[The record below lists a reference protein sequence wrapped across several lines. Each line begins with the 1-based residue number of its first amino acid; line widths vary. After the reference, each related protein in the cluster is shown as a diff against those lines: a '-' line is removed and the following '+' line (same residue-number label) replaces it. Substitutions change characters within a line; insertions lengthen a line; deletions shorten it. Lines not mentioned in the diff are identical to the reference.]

1 MKSITLKKHF
11 IVLAVLLATSLTAWA
26 ENTQEDSGYL
36 VNSSNEKICHWQL
49 MSDGELI
56 LTAGT
61 LNNTNHGSGDFT
73 NVQLSGT
80 RFSNTNANQA
90 IKKLTISNGIKNL
103 VNFPCNADKANKFE
117 NLEEVNAPFA
127 DLETIGSK
135 AFWGSTKLK
144 KVTLNTGLKVI
155 GLSAF
160 ASCTALET
168 VTITDVNN
176 ASAQSAL
183 TTIDVE
189 AFSGCTKLQGFS
201 LNCSGAVSI
210 GSMAFK
216 DCTSLKNFY
225 KGGGAV
231 TVDASAF
238 SGSGLETFCNSSS
251 ALYVTNL
258 TLQNGAFAGASK
270 LKGIMISIGSSDI
283 TIPYHAF
290 QNCTSLEDFTTWGGG
305 EVTVGNG
312 AFEGCTSLE
321 SIYCTSSYNNI
332 TSVGSKAFS
341 GCTSLESFTA
351 AAALTSIGTS
361 AFENCTGMKYVD
373 LRNANAEALRFEGK
387 DESNIHTLNRTDS
400 WCHTMSKG
408 AFIYYANGGSGDN
421 IVQKSTNTDK
431 WYCSQCKF
439 YENTPVGFPS
449 EIKFTA
455 QVYNYRTLA
464 ANRYYTIC
472 LPYIMKNANWKYY
485 TLDGVTGST
494 IKFKEVS
501 MNDVVANQ
509 PYVIYTGSNGGTGSD
524 DYFYTSSSNVEV
536 GGTADYISK
545 DDYGLWGNF
554 GKTIDAAYLANNYPS
569 SNIYI
574 LQSDGK
580 WKLFDGSND
589 DVKIPPFRAYI
600 LVDKNAGAPA
610 MLASDFGGST
620 TGIGDLTPSLS
631 EGEGVWYDLQG
642 RRIEGRPTQKGVYIV
657 GGKKI
662 IVK

>member
-26 ENTQEDSGYL
+26 ENTQEASGYL
-36 VNSSNEKICHWQL
+36 VNSSNEQICHWQL

-61 LNNTNHGSGDFT
+61 LNNTYYGSGDFT
-73 NVQLSGT
+73 NVQLAST
-80 RFSNTNANQA
+80 RFSNTNDNQA

-127 DLETIGSK
+127 DLETIGSR

-155 GLSAF
+155 GQSAF

-183 TTIDVE
+183 TTIGVE

-216 DCTSLKNFY
+216 DCTSLKKFY
-225 KGGGAV
+225 TGGGAV

-251 ALYVTNL
+251 ALYVSNL
-258 TLQNGAFAGASK
+258 TLQNGAFGGASK
-270 LKGIMISIGSSDI
+270 LKAFSISSSSDI
-283 TIPYHAF
+283 TIPHHAF
-290 QNCTSLEDFTTWGGG
+290 QNWTSLEYFATWGGK
-305 EVTVGNG
+305 VTVGEA
-312 AFEGCTSLE
+312 AFEGCTSLK
-321 SIYCTSSYNNI
+321 SISSITGVGI
-332 TSVGSKAFS
+332 TSVGSQAFS

-351 AAALTSIGTS
+351 AAALTSIGTY
-361 AFENCTGMKYVD
+361 AFANCTGMKYVD
-373 LRNANAEALRFEGK
+373 LRNASAETLRFEGK

-400 WCHTMSKG
+400 WCFTMSKG

-431 WYCSQCKF
+431 WFCSQCKF

-501 MNDVVANQ
+501 MDDVVANQ
-509 PYVIYTGSNGGTGSD
+509 PYVIYTGSNGGTGSN
-524 DYFYTSSSNVEV
+524 DYFYTFSSDVEV
-536 GGTADYISK
+536 GGTADHISK

-554 GKTIDAAYLANNYPS
+554 GETIDAAYLANNYTS

-580 WKLFDGSND
+580 WKLFDRNGSNA
-589 DVKIPPFRAYI
+589 DVKIPPFRAFI
-600 LVDKNAGAPA
+600 TVKKNASAPA
-610 MLASDFGGST
+610 MLASDFGGGT
-620 TGIGDLTPSLS
+620 TGIGDLTPALS

>member
-1 MKSITLKKHF
+1 MKMKSITLKKHF

-26 ENTQEDSGYL
+26 ENTQVASGNL
-36 VNSSNEKICHWQL
+36 FNSSNEQICHWQL

-61 LNNTNHGSGDFT
+61 LNETNYGSGDFT
-73 NVQLSGT
+73 NVQLAST
-80 RFSNTNANQA
+80 RFSNTNDNKA

-103 VNFPCNADKANKFE
+103 VDFPCNANKANKFE

-127 DLETIGSK
+127 DLETIGSR

-155 GLSAF
+155 GQSAF
-160 ASCTALET
+160 ESCTALET

-183 TTIDVE
+183 TTIGEE

-216 DCTSLKNFY
+216 DCTSLKKFY
-225 KGGGAV
+225 TGGGAV

-238 SGSGLETFCNSSS
+238 SGSGLENFCNSSS

-258 TLQNGAFAGASK
+258 TLQNGAFGGASK
-270 LKGIMISIGSSDI
+270 LKAFSISSSSDI
-283 TIPYHAF
+283 TIPRHAF
-290 QNCTSLEDFTTWGGG
+290 QNCTSLKDFVTWGGK
-305 EVTVGNG
+305 VTVGEA
-312 AFEGCTSLE
+312 AFEGCTSLK
-321 SIYCTSSYNNI
+321 SISSITGVGI
-332 TSVGSKAFS
+332 TSVGSQAFS

-351 AAALTSIGTS
+351 SADLTSIGTYT
-361 AFENCTGMKYVD
+361 FENCTGMKYVD
-373 LRNANAEALRFEGK
+373 LRKAKAETLRFEGK

-400 WCHTMSKG
+400 WCRTMSKG

-431 WYCSQCKF
+431 WFCSQCKF

-501 MNDVVANQ
+501 KDDVVANQ
-509 PYVIYTGSNGGTGSD
+509 PYVIYTGSDGGTGSN
-524 DYFYTSSSNVEV
+524 DYFYTYSNDVEV
-536 GGTADYISK
+536 GGTAGHISQ

-554 GKTIDAAYLANNYPS
+554 GETIDAAYLTTHTANNY
-569 SNIYI
+569 YI

-589 DVKIPPFRAYI
+589 AVNIPPFRAYI
-600 LVDKNAGAPA
+600 TVKKNAGAPA
-610 MLASDFGGST
+610 MLASDFGGGT

-642 RRIEGRPTQKGVYIV
+642 RRIEGRPMQKGVYIV